1 MLTSQHLLTHFPSRD
16 TFSISLNEKVDID
29 DHIFF
34 VIFPKGLFLQNL
46 KPGQ

>member
-1 MLTSQHLLTHFPSRD
+1 MLTSHLLTHFPSHD

-34 VIFPKGLFLQNL
+34 VIFPKGLFLQDL
-46 KPGQ
+46 KPVQ